1 MEIVA
6 ALICGSFIGSV
17 LGFVGAGGAMLS
29 VPMLIYFFNFSAP
42 IATTAALAIVIA
54 AATSGLIPKFKSKDV
69 LVREALIISS
79 IGFTAN
85 IGSSLLAHSLSDK
98 TIKTGFSIVLL
109 IAANTMLMKPIS
121 GSQKKI
127 PLLVLIVISLV
138 IGTMT
143 GLFGVG
149 GGFLAI
155 PILVLFFKNSQAKAS
170 GTSLLIIVLNSI
182 IAFFAHHSL
191 WNSVNWKI
199 PVIMAIS
206 AVIIARAASIKANTV
221 NPRILRQS
229 FAYLLF
235 AIAIFTLIQSWLIS

>member
-29 VPMLIYFFNFSAP
+29 VPMLIYFFNFSPP

-69 LVREALIISS
+69 LIREALIISS
-79 IGFTAN
+79 IGLVTN
-85 IGSSLLAHSLSDK
+85 VGSSLLAQSLNDK
-98 TIKTGFSIVLL
+98 TIKTGFSIVL
-109 IAANTMLMKPIS
+109 IVAAFTMLMKPIA
-121 GSQKKI
+121 GSEKRI
-127 PLLVLIVISLV
+127 PLLVLIAISLV

-170 GTSLLIIVLNSI
+170 GTSLLIIVFNSI

-206 AVIIARAASIKANTV
+206 AVIIARAASIKANKV
-221 NPRILRQS
+221 NPRILRQT
-229 FAYLLF
+229 FALLLF
-235 AIAIFTLIQSWLIS
+235 AIAIFTLIQSWFIS